1 MKYQY
6 KLKLGVL
13 FLGRRGE
20 GDEAYKRGIGIN
32 LNISL
37 YDRQFLKI
45 ISYELYNLDFLLFFI
60 YNFMAYFYTRWV
72 SLYLLFLLF
81 FFSPGTL
88 LTRLIRVECTL
99 FRNISSS
106 LILATNPCSYSADNI
121 FNANSSSAFST
132 YFCSIAYIWACR
144 A

>member
-1 MKYQY
+1 M
-6 KLKLGVL
+6 

-20 GDEAYKRGIGIN
+20 GDEACKLGIGIS

-37 YDRQFLKI
+37 SDRQFLRI
-45 ISYELYNLDFLLFFI
+45 ISYELNNLDFLLFFI
-60 YNFMAYFYTRWV
+60 YNLMADFYTRWV
-72 SLYLLFLLF
+72 SLYLLLLLF
-81 FFSPGTL
+81 FFYPGTL
-88 LTRLIRVECTL
+88 LTRLIKVECTL

-106 LILATNPCSYSADNI
+106 LIFATNPRTYSADNI

-132 YFCSIAYIWACR
+132 YFCSIASIWACR